1 MVNGDDKPSKPPPR
15 HPWRAALV
23 SLPSPKPHCVLDV
36 LRRVEGGA
44 TTKDDADYL
53 LEILNRAGERIGA
66 LEMQVVQLQR
76 RLATVH

>member
-1 MVNGDDKPSKPPPR
+1 MVNGDDKPR
-15 HPWRAALV
+15 
-23 SLPSPKPHCVLDV
+23 CVFDV
-36 LRRVEGGA
+36 LKRVERSA

-53 LEILNRAGERIGA
+53 LEVLNRAGERIGA